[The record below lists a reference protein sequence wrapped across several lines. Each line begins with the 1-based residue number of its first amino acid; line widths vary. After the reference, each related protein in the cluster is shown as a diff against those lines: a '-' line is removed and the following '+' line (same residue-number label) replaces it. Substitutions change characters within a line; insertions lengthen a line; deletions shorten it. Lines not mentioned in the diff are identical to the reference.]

1 MGAVSKALRHP
12 DEVIPLVSTRL
23 SPPRAPHRPR
33 PPAHAEPRPGPAGA
47 APGGGG

>member
-23 SPPRAPHRPR
+23 PPPRAPHRP
-33 PPAHAEPRPGPAGA
+33 PAPHPRRTPSRTGRRCAR
-47 APGGGG
+47 GGG